1 MRNDILSNAKNRA
14 CAHCYASFTPKR
26 GTARYCSIRC
36 RVAAHRLTPEQT
48 RKRQLEKTRR
58 WMRRAYATKINAAEI
73 GDLPLPHADRALEV
87 LKAMDNPNV
96 LTLNLLEYER
106 PKPEEE
112 I

>member
-1 MRNDILSNAKNRA
+1 
-14 CAHCYASFTPKR
+14 
-26 GTARYCSIRC
+26 
-36 RVAAHRLTPEQT
+36 
-48 RKRQLEKTRR
+48 
-58 WMRRAYATKINAAEI
+58 MRRAYATKINAAEI